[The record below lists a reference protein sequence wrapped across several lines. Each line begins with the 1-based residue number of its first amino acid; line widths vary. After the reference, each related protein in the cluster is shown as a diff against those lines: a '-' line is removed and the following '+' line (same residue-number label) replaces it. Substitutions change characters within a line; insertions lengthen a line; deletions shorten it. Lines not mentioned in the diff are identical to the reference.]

1 MDRFSRT
8 FHGYNPEEVNAF
20 LDEVL
25 LKVEG
30 IVNSNIEKNKQ
41 IEKLTKEIEELKQS
55 NSGLA
60 IVKEAK
66 QERNVILE
74 EARNNADIIIHNA
87 IKRSNEITAE
97 AEMLNKNINK
107 LKKKYKID
115 LEKILTIID
124 KLELLDLENK

>member
-1 MDRFSRT
+1 M
-8 FHGYNPEEVNAF
+8 
-20 LDEVL
+20 
-25 LKVEG
+25 
-30 IVNSNIEKNKQ
+30 
-41 IEKLTKEIEELKQS
+41 
-55 NSGLA
+55 
-60 IVKEAK
+60 
-66 QERNVILE
+66 ILE

>member
-20 LDEVL
+20 LDEIM

-41 IEKLTKEIEELKQS
+41 IEKLTKEIEELKQN
-55 NSGLA
+55 NSGIS
-60 IVKEAK
+60 IVNEAK
-66 QERNVILE
+66 QERNVILD

-87 IKRSNEITAE
+87 IKKSNEITAE

-115 LEKILTIID
+115 LE
-124 KLELLDLENK
+124 NK